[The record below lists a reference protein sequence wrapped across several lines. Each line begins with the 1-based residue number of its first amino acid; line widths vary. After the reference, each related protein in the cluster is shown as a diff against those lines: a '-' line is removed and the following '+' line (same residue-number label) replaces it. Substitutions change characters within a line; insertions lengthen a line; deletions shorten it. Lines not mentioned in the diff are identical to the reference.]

1 MFESYGKVTE
11 KEVRW
16 RDICVARRKPRRIF
30 VQANTK
36 IDDNGDVALI
46 SYDATSAGVIQSFV
60 ERYEPEAIDDLEK
73 CWEQDSVWYPRA
85 YGAK

>member
-1 MFESYGKVTE
+1 MEGGTKLFESYGKVTE

-36 IDDNGDVALI
+36 IDDNGEHIWSDGFECFRLVHLVP
-46 SYDATSAGVIQSFV
+46 TV
-60 ERYEPEAIDDLEK
+60 K
-73 CWEQDSVWYPRA
+73 
-85 YGAK
+85 